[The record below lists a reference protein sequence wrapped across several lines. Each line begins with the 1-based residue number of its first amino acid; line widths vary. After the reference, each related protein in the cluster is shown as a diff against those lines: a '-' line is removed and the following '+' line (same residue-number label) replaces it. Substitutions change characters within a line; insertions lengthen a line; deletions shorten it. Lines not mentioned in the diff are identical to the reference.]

1 MKQFE
6 PPAAPGPNGGIAEG
20 DEEEE
25 WAEAMR
31 LMDAV
36 DGGLNQQ
43 IGRTLSLHNSSGMME
58 HSMGQDQSLTLM
70 SPGLSQYMLLDG
82 SAKEVGEVHEAGCMS
97 NGNRLC
103 SLHEACFATHDAAAA
118 AFHISNRS
126 GAAWS
131 PSPPPFLPAPLQSTL
146 RDEASSVTAT
156 TQIVAVARKA
166 QLLRR
171 QQQEIERQVNER

>member
-82 SAKEVGEVHEAGCMS
+82 SGKEVG
-97 NGNRLC
+97 
-103 SLHEACFATHDAAAA
+103 
-118 AFHISNRS
+118 
-126 GAAWS
+126 GA
-131 PSPPPFLPAPLQSTL
+131 
-146 RDEASSVTAT
+146 V
-156 TQIVAVARKA
+156 
-166 QLLRR
+166 RR
-171 QQQEIERQVNER
+171 GA